1 MKTKLLAATAA
12 VLLLAAPAIAQDS
25 GGTDSGGTGANAGT
39 ADSSTTQ
46 LPAAGSADTTQGTGT
61 DTNTAA
67 GTGNNTSDSSQN
79 TGVNAQTDTTTSG
92 QTGTD
97 AGTGTDAN
105 SNTATTSTATT
116 GTNTSVAETADNQQV
131 MQQLSQVKAAPEFV
145 NFAAMSDLFEKQ
157 SGEFASDIVKGKMA
171 KELAQMIIKDHAK
184 SSREMMGIVKTAA
197 LNVQPP
203 TELNQ
208 RHQQLI
214 DELKS
219 AAEEPGA
226 TTSSTSSANNSNTA
240 SSSASDSGTAAGNG
254 VVNAD
259 GQMTLDQIFA
269 RQQVQAH
276 EEGIALFQAYS
287 QNGDNPELKSFAEKG
302 LPALKEHLK
311 MAQDLVK
318 AQDEL
323 MQKSQTQQ

>member
-1 MKTKLLAATAA
+1 MKTKLLAATAV

-79 TGVNAQTDTTTSG
+79 SDVNAQTDTTTSG

-97 AGTGTDAN
+97 AGTGTN
-105 SNTATTSTATT
+105 SNTATTPTATT

-131 MQQLSQVKAAPEFV
+131 MQQLSQVKAAPDFV

-184 SSREMMGIVKTAA
+184 SSREMMDIVKTAA

-203 TELNQ
+203 TQLDQ

-214 DELKS
+214 DELKN

-276 EEGIALFQAYS
+276 E
-287 QNGDNPELKSFAEKG
+287 
-302 LPALKEHLK
+302 
-311 MAQDLVK
+311 
-318 AQDEL
+318 
-323 MQKSQTQQ
+323 